1 MQHFARQLR
10 LLLILMFLGAF
21 GMHAQFDSTIQG
33 IVTDNTHALIPGAK
47 VTVTNVA
54 TGVVRTAETPDDGFY
69 RVLSLAPGTYRVA
82 VHKPGFADAVRDSV
96 TVTTGQI
103 LRADF
108 SLEVSSRAEQ
118 VTVAA
123 QTAMVDTE
131 QGNISGRIDQIEL
144 KETPLNGNNVFNLL
158 ALQAGMIG
166 RRRSTAS
173 GGG

>member
-33 IVTDNTHALIPGAK
+33 IVTDNTRSLIPGAK

-82 VHKPGFADAVRDSV
+82 VHKPGFADAVRDHFGV
-96 TVTTGQI
+96 DDEDCEVRLRGFHGTPGQVAMWVLQHFSAGHCPFI
-103 LRADF
+103 DQVLIDRDF
-108 SLEVSSRAEQ
+108 SGA
-118 VTVAA
+118 
-123 QTAMVDTE
+123 
-131 QGNISGRIDQIEL
+131 
-144 KETPLNGNNVFNLL
+144 F
-158 ALQAGMIG
+158 
-166 RRRSTAS
+166 
-173 GGG
+173 